1 MTTSAPPVTRLCTH
15 TLTSLHYRDANLV
28 EDLMG
33 QKTFTEVMLMQIL
46 GRTPRPVD
54 LRITDV
60 VLIVLMEHGLT
71 PSAIATRLIYMS
83 APENLQ
89 GAVSAG
95 LLAVG
100 SSFVGTMENCA
111 RLLDRILAAADPD
124 AEALEIARHYKGLKS
139 PVPGFGH
146 HLHKPV
152 DPRAYKLLE
161 LGRAEPQETACL
173 QVNLEMLALQA
184 PLGQDDFAK
193 ARNFDQARAVG
204 EGLGRGFKVARGQ
217 RDAPF
222 QDVLA
227 LGKVRPEP
235 FPLGGKVFPRQG
247 HIPLDQGK
255 ALLLPVFQLPGGN
268 HQVVRRDGHRF
279 RLGPD
284 GVDPLFQIE
293 GPPGDV
299 GLSLELD
306 FNGQRGHG
314 QEENKQESCN
324 PTHHRP
330 PPRRSSPTR
339 KTPQNAP
346 SG

>member
-15 TLTSLHYRDANLV
+15 TLTSLHYRDADLV

-33 QKTFTEVMLMQIL
+33 KKTFTEVMLMQIL

-111 RLLDRILAAADPD
+111 RLLDRILVAVDPD

-161 LGRAEPQETACL
+161 LGRAEPELAGDKIRA
-173 QVNLEMLALQA
+173 LESLSKAVDSVAGRPITLNATGAVAAL
-184 PLGQDDFAK
+184 LGEIGVPTNVMRGFAVIS
-193 ARNFDQARAVG
+193 RAAGLVAHIVEEQNSPSGRFIWDTVEHAIPYVG
-204 EGLGRGFKVARGQ
+204 EG
-217 RDAPF
+217 
-222 QDVLA
+222 
-227 LGKVRPEP
+227 GKP
-235 FPLGGKVFPRQG
+235 
-247 HIPLDQGK
+247 
-255 ALLLPVFQLPGGN
+255 
-268 HQVVRRDGHRF
+268 
-279 RLGPD
+279 
-284 GVDPLFQIE
+284 
-293 GPPGDV
+293 
-299 GLSLELD
+299 
-306 FNGQRGHG
+306 
-314 QEENKQESCN
+314 
-324 PTHHRP
+324 
-330 PPRRSSPTR
+330 
-339 KTPQNAP
+339 
-346 SG
+346 

>member
-15 TLTSLHYRDANLV
+15 TLTSLHYRDADLV

-33 QKTFTEVMLMQIL
+33 KKTFTEVMLMQIL

-161 LGRAEPQETACL
+161 LGRAEPELAGDKL
-173 QVNLEMLALQA
+173 RALESLSKGVDSVAGRPITLNATGAVAAL
-184 PLGQDDFAK
+184 LGEIGVPTNVMRGFAVIS
-193 ARNFDQARAVG
+193 RAAGLVAHIVEEQNSPSGRFIWDTVEHAIPYVG
-204 EGLGRGFKVARGQ
+204 EG
-217 RDAPF
+217 
-222 QDVLA
+222 
-227 LGKVRPEP
+227 GKP
-235 FPLGGKVFPRQG
+235 
-247 HIPLDQGK
+247 
-255 ALLLPVFQLPGGN
+255 
-268 HQVVRRDGHRF
+268 
-279 RLGPD
+279 
-284 GVDPLFQIE
+284 
-293 GPPGDV
+293 
-299 GLSLELD
+299 
-306 FNGQRGHG
+306 
-314 QEENKQESCN
+314 
-324 PTHHRP
+324 
-330 PPRRSSPTR
+330 
-339 KTPQNAP
+339 
-346 SG
+346 

>member
-1 MTTSAPPVTRLCTH
+1 MNAPSAKTPVTSLCTH

-33 QKTFTEVMLMQIL
+33 KKTFTEVMLMQIL
-46 GRTPRPVD
+46 GRAPRGVD

-111 RLLDRILAAADPD
+111 GLLDRIAAAADPA
-124 AEALEIARHYKGLKS
+124 AEALAIARHYKGLKS

-161 LGRAEPQETACL
+161 MGRAEAELKGDKIRALETLSQA
-173 QVNLEMLALQA
+173 VDEVAGRPITINATGAVAAL
-184 PLGQDDFAK
+184 LGEIGVPT
-193 ARNFDQARAVG
+193 AVM
-204 EGLGRGFKVARGQ
+204 RGFAVISRAAGLVA
-217 RDAPF
+217 
-222 QDVLA
+222 
-227 LGKVRPEP
+227 
-235 FPLGGKVFPRQG
+235 
-247 HIPLDQGK
+247 HI
-255 ALLLPVFQLPGGN
+255 V
-268 HQVVRRDGHRF
+268 
-279 RLGPD
+279 
-284 GVDPLFQIE
+284 
-293 GPPGDV
+293 
-299 GLSLELD
+299 
-306 FNGQRGHG
+306 
-314 QEENKQESCN
+314 EE
-324 PTHHRP
+324 
-330 PPRRSSPTR
+330 
-339 KTPQNAP
+339 QNSP
-346 SG
+346 SGRFIWDTIEHAIPFVGGAGHEGQA

>member
-1 MTTSAPPVTRLCTH
+1 MTTTTASKTPVTRLCTH

-33 QKTFTEVMLMQIL
+33 KKTFTEVMLMQIL
-46 GRTPRPVD
+46 GRTPRGVD

-111 RLLDRILAAADPD
+111 GLLDRIAAAGDPD
-124 AEALEIARHYKGLKS
+124 AEALAVARHYKGLKS

-161 LGRAEPQETACL
+161 MGRAEAELQGDKIRALETLSKA
-173 QVNLEMLALQA
+173 VDEVAGRPITINATGAVAAL
-184 PLGQDDFAK
+184 LGEIGVPT
-193 ARNFDQARAVG
+193 AVM
-204 EGLGRGFKVARGQ
+204 RGFAVISRAAGLVA
-217 RDAPF
+217 
-222 QDVLA
+222 
-227 LGKVRPEP
+227 
-235 FPLGGKVFPRQG
+235 
-247 HIPLDQGK
+247 HI
-255 ALLLPVFQLPGGN
+255 V
-268 HQVVRRDGHRF
+268 
-279 RLGPD
+279 
-284 GVDPLFQIE
+284 
-293 GPPGDV
+293 
-299 GLSLELD
+299 
-306 FNGQRGHG
+306 
-314 QEENKQESCN
+314 EE
-324 PTHHRP
+324 
-330 PPRRSSPTR
+330 
-339 KTPQNAP
+339 QNSP
-346 SG
+346 SGRFIWDTVEHAIPFVAGDTEEGSAP

>member
-1 MTTSAPPVTRLCTH
+1 MTTSAAPVTHLCTH
-15 TLTSLHYRDANLV
+15 TLTSLHYRDADLV

-33 QKTFTEVMLMQIL
+33 KKTFTEVMLMQIL

-161 LGRAEPQETACL
+161 LGRAEPDLAGDKL
-173 QVNLEMLALQA
+173 RALESLSKAVDSVAGRPITLNATGAVAAL
-184 PLGQDDFAK
+184 LGEIGVPTNVMRGFAVIS
-193 ARNFDQARAVG
+193 RAAGLVAHIVEEQNSPSGRFIWDTVEHAIPYVG
-204 EGLGRGFKVARGQ
+204 EG
-217 RDAPF
+217 
-222 QDVLA
+222 
-227 LGKVRPEP
+227 GKP
-235 FPLGGKVFPRQG
+235 
-247 HIPLDQGK
+247 
-255 ALLLPVFQLPGGN
+255 
-268 HQVVRRDGHRF
+268 
-279 RLGPD
+279 
-284 GVDPLFQIE
+284 
-293 GPPGDV
+293 
-299 GLSLELD
+299 
-306 FNGQRGHG
+306 
-314 QEENKQESCN
+314 
-324 PTHHRP
+324 
-330 PPRRSSPTR
+330 
-339 KTPQNAP
+339 
-346 SG
+346 

>member
-1 MTTSAPPVTRLCTH
+1 MTSTASKTPVTRLCTH

-33 QKTFTEVMLMQIL
+33 KKTFTEVMLMQIL
-46 GRTPRPVD
+46 GRAPRGVD

-111 RLLDRILAAADPD
+111 GLLDRISVAADPK
-124 AEALEIARHYKGLKS
+124 AEALAIARHYKGLKS

-161 LGRAEPQETACL
+161 MGRAEAELQGDQIRALETLSHA
-173 QVNLEMLALQA
+173 VDEVAGRAITINATGAVAAL
-184 PLGQDDFAK
+184 LGEIGVPT
-193 ARNFDQARAVG
+193 AVM
-204 EGLGRGFKVARGQ
+204 RGFAVISRAAGLVAHIVEEQNSPSGRFIW
-217 RDAPF
+217 DTIEHAIPI
-222 QDVLA
+222 V
-227 LGKVRPEP
+227 
-235 FPLGGKVFPRQG
+235 GG
-247 HIPLDQGK
+247 
-255 ALLLPVFQLPGGN
+255 A
-268 HQVVRRDGHRF
+268 
-279 RLGPD
+279 
-284 GVDPLFQIE
+284 
-293 GPPGDV
+293 
-299 GLSLELD
+299 
-306 FNGQRGHG
+306 G
-314 QEENKQESCN
+314 QEGQ
-324 PTHHRP
+324 
-330 PPRRSSPTR
+330 
-339 KTPQNAP
+339 A
-346 SG
+346 